1 MGRKI
6 TPKLEEE
13 DDAGSDV
20 EHFMYQQSEST
31 RIVMLHGDV
40 TENSIAMVTAQL
52 IHLSTQ
58 NNKPIKLVISTYGG
72 AIDEMLSL
80 YDVINM
86 INCPVHTIAL
96 GKVMSAGVLL
106 LASGEKGKR
115 VIGKNTRLMIHS
127 LRGQI
132 GGNIFEITNHVEE
145 QKRLQN
151 LIVDLMILETK
162 MTKKQL
168 EELMSEKLDHYI
180 TPDHA
185 VKLGI
190 VDIVA

>member
-6 TPKLEEE
+6 TPMLEE
-13 DDAGSDV
+13 DDTEESDV
-20 EHFMYQQSEST
+20 EHLMYQHSDSS

-86 INCPVHTIAL
+86 IKCPVHTIAL

-106 LASGEKGKR
+106 LASGEKNHR
-115 VIGKNTRLMIHS
+115 IIGKNARLMIHS

-132 GGNIFEITNHVEE
+132 GGNIFEISNHVDE

-151 LIVDLMILETK
+151 LIVDLMIAETK

-168 EELMSEKLDHYI
+168 EELMSEKLDKYI
-180 TPDHA
+180 TPEQA